1 MKDDPWNDAFLPG
14 FEGPEPP
21 TLSRSHARR
30 VWRAIIE
37 FQMISEGDRILVG
50 FSGGKDS
57 AFLLYALA
65 AIRAYSPVGF
75 TVAAGHVGMSFE
87 QDADGDG
94 LDRLVKFA
102 ERVGVPFFM
111 KETNIAR
118 VAFSPGR
125 RENPCA
131 ICSHLRRGA
140 LNGLARENG
149 FNKVALAHHR
159 DDAVETFVMSVLYS
173 GQVHTF
179 RPVTFLDRTGI
190 TVIRPLVYFKESE
203 VTGAVRRL
211 GYEPPPDPCP
221 MHGVSYRAK
230 VKALI
235 RALTHENPIVYDNL
249 FKAIHEDAIGD
260 LWPPVAT
267 DAQMRERHKAF
278 FGKLALG
285 GAEEDS
291 ERPASS

>member
-1 MKDDPWNDAFLPG
+1 MKDDLRDDACPPSSA
-14 FEGPEPP
+14 GPERP

-30 VWRAIIE
+30 VWRALIE
-37 FQMISEGDRILVG
+37 FQMISEGDRVLVG

-75 TVAAGHVGMSFE
+75 TVAAGHVAMGFG
-87 QDADGDG
+87 QGADEDG
-94 LDRLVKFA
+94 SDRLAKFA
-102 ERVGVPFFM
+102 ERLGVPFLM

-118 VAFSPGR
+118 VAFGPGR

-140 LNGLARENG
+140 LNGLAREHG

-159 DDAVETFVMSVLYS
+159 DDAVETFLMSVLYS

-211 GYEPPPDPCP
+211 GYEPPPDLCP

-235 RALTHENPIVYDNL
+235 RALTRENPIVYDNL
-249 FKAIHEDAIGD
+249 FKAIHEDAVGD

-267 DAQMRERHKAF
+267 DEQMRERHKAF
-278 FGKLALG
+278 FGKLVRTKAG
-285 GAEEDS
+285 DP
-291 ERPASS
+291 ERPEVP